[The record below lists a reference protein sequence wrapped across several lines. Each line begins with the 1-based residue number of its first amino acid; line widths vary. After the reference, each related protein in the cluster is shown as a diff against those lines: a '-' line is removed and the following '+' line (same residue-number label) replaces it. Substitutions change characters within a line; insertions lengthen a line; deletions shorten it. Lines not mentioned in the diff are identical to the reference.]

1 MVAEKGEEE
10 SHGHQHFIGYLSVL
24 FAAVLFGSVFSLAKV
39 PLTTV
44 DPLVLTAIVYTISGL
59 ALIPFARASFTFEG
73 KYDYLYV
80 VIVTIFG
87 GILAPVLLMYGLQQT
102 AASTAAILTNGEIV
116 FTIALSS
123 IFFGEKPHGRVGLFA
138 VFLVVIGLAIA
149 TTEDFTALESIL
161 ELNPGNVMILASML
175 MWAIDNNVS
184 RRLTLK
190 VSPAKIAMVKSLAGG
205 LVLLVI
211 ALAMGKQEIIAG
223 IKFDMWM
230 LIIVMSISGFG
241 GALLLFLEGMK
252 RIGTVKAMSMF
263 SMTPIFGIVI
273 AALALGES
281 ITVFQGIATGL
292 IIIGIILIG
301 RH

>member
-1 MVAEKGEEE
+1 MVEEKREEK
-10 SHGHQHFIGYLSVL
+10 SHRNQVLTGYLSVL

-39 PLTTV
+39 PLATI
-44 DPLVLTAIVYTISGL
+44 DPLALTAIVYTISGL
-59 ALIPFARASFTFEG
+59 ALIPFARASFTFER
-73 KYDYLYV
+73 KFDYLYV

-87 GILAPVLLMYGLQQT
+87 GIAAPVLLMYGLQQT

-116 FTIALSS
+116 FTLALSS
-123 IFFGEKPHGRVGLFA
+123 LFFGEKPHGPVGLFA
-138 VFLVVIGLAIA
+138 VVLVVIGLVIA
-149 TTEDFTALESIL
+149 TTEDLTALESIL
-161 ELNPGNVMILASML
+161 ELNPGNIMILASML

-205 LVLLVI
+205 LILLAI
-211 ALAMGKQEIIAG
+211 ALAMGKGDSIAA
-223 IKFDMWM
+223 IKLDMWM
-230 LIIVMSISGFG
+230 LIIIMSISGFG
-241 GALLLFLEGMK
+241 GALLLFLEGIK
-252 RIGTVKAMSMF
+252 RIGTVKTMSMF
-263 SMTPIFGIVI
+263 SMTPVFGIVI

-301 RH
+301 RY

>member
-1 MVAEKGEEE
+1 LVAEKGEEE
-10 SHGHQHFIGYLSVL
+10 SHGHQHFKGYLSVL

-59 ALIPFARASFTFEG
+59 ALIPVARASFTFEA
-73 KYDYLYV
+73 KHDYLYV

-123 IFFGEKPHGRVGLFA
+123 VFFGEKPHGRVGLFA

-149 TTEDFTALESIL
+149 TTEDLTALESIL
-161 ELNPGNVMILASML
+161 ELNPGNILILASML

-190 VSPAKIAMVKSLAGG
+190 VSPAKIAMVKSLTGG

-211 ALAMGKQEIIAG
+211 ALAMGKGEIIAG
-223 IKFDMWM
+223 INFDMWM

-252 RIGTVKAMSMF
+252 RIGTVKTMSMF

-292 IIIGIILIG
+292 IIFGIILIG